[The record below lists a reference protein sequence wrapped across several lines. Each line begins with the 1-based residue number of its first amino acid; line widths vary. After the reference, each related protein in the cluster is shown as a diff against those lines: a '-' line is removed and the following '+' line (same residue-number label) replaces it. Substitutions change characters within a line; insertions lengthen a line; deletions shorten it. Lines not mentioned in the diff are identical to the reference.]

1 MSITDYS
8 VQGQLF
14 SSIIIIHLD
23 WLELVTWLETSNHN
37 ALLEITLELCYY
49 EIYLWHHAQFENNAL
64 LPIPCTLLLLSSL
77 LWRMSTM
84 TAVIIHHTCKLF
96 RTSIACLLC
105 CWWLETMF
113 VHYLPT
119 YLRRTRCCTYE
130 MTATRQNI
138 YFLFFAFFARESAH
152 DHDHNVDL
160 RKKTLFALFLD
171 P

>member
-96 RTSIACLLC
+96 RTSIACLIC
-105 CWWLETMF
+105 CCWLETMF

-119 YLRRTRCCTYE
+119 YEGRDAVLTKWPQLGKIFISY
-130 MTATRQNI
+130 
-138 YFLFFAFFARESAH
+138 FFAFFARESAH